1 MFRAATVAAC
11 AALTL
16 GPARAAAQQRGW
28 IANVNGGYANGI
40 GDNFEG
46 PGSVSATGFVYRP
59 VGRNLDLG
67 VEIGYH
73 GLGTSTTRLPD
84 LYGPGSTYR
93 EDFTWSVWQATA
105 GVRVRPATSRIR
117 PYAAAGAGAY
127 LLRIRDVIE
136 VRDAAGVIIPQYQ
149 FRQTDAELHPGVNA
163 GLGVDR
169 LVSLGRLGLGLHAR
183 WHGVIAG
190 SGVADFFTVSVG
202 LALD

>member
-1 MFRAATVAAC
+1 MFRAATVLAC
-11 AALTL
+11 AVLTL
-16 GPARAAAQQRGW
+16 GPARSDAQQRGW
-28 IANVNGGYANGI
+28 IANLNGGYANGI

-46 PGSVSATGFVYRP
+46 PGSVSATGFIYRR
-59 VGRNLDLG
+59 VGGNIDLG

-73 GLGTSTTRLPD
+73 GLGTSTTRLSD

-105 GVRVRPATSRIR
+105 GVRVRPAATRVR
-117 PYAAAGAGAY
+117 PYAAASTGAY

-136 VRDAAGVIIPQYQ
+136 VRDAAGELIPQYQ

-163 GLGVDR
+163 GVGVDR

-183 WHGVIAG
+183 WHGIIAPG
-190 SGVADFFTVSVG
+190 GIADFFTVSVG